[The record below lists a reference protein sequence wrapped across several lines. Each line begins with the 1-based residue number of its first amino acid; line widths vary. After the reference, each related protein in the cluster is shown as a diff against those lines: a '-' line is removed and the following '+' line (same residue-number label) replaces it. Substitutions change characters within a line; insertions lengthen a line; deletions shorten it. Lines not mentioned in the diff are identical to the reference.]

1 MYFMT
6 CMQHRSKSMKKFVL
20 CQTNKEAEKENTRR
34 PCVMHKIEWF
44 TFKYL
49 FVHCITNKRL
59 HINVFYAYLKLT
71 DSLSILA
78 STRETRSYEVTP
90 WKINKEYNLVTEFR
104 HTKMGEK

>member
-1 MYFMT
+1 MSF
-6 CMQHRSKSMKKFVL
+6 SKQNKK
-20 CQTNKEAEKENTRR
+20 QRKKNTRR
-34 PCVMHKIEWF
+34 ALPYLMHKIEWF

-49 FVHCITNKRL
+49 FVHCITNKRS

-104 HTKMGEK
+104 HTKTGEK